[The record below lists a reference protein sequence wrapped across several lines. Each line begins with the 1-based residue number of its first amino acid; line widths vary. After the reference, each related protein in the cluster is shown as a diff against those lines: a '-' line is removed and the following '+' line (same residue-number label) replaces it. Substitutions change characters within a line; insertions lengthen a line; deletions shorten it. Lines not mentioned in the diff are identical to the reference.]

1 MDPPL
6 IAVRELSKR
15 YGQTLALDHLS
26 LQVPQGSVFGL
37 LGSNGAGKTTFLR
50 LVMGFVFPD
59 QGVIEWTGSAP
70 SPVGYLPERAFY
82 PPRFTIRS
90 YLQTLGQLAGLAG
103 GERTQTIDRLL
114 AQFGLSEVQTRRLGD
129 CSRGMLQRVGL
140 AQALLGD
147 PPLFLLD
154 EPVVGLDP
162 AAQKLCR
169 EQILALHRSGKTVIL
184 SSHHLDQ
191 VTRVCTHVAVM
202 DRGRLVKSGSLAE
215 ILAPQSQVI
224 LDTAPIPPALQAQI
238 GALSPGIAVGERQI
252 TLTEPALS
260 HKAEVLR
267 ALLDAGVDV
276 QGLSERHAT
285 LEEVY
290 LEATGG

>member
-1 MDPPL
+1 L
-6 IAVRELSKR
+6 ITVQELTKR
-15 YGQTLALDHLS
+15 YGQTLALDGLS
-26 LQVPQGSVFGL
+26 LQVPRGSVFGL

-50 LVMGFVFPD
+50 LIMGFVFPN
-59 QGVIEWTGSAP
+59 QGTIEWTGSAP
-70 SPVGYLPERAFY
+70 SLVGYLPERAFY
-82 PPRFTIRS
+82 PPRFTIRG

-103 GERTQTIDRLL
+103 AERTQTIDRLL
-114 AQFGLSEVQTRRLGD
+114 AQFGLSEVQARRLGS

-147 PPLFLLD
+147 PLLFLLD

-162 AAQKLCR
+162 AAQKLFR
-169 EQILALHRSGKTVIL
+169 EQILTLHESGKTVIL

-202 DRGRLVKSGSLAE
+202 NKGRLVRSGPLAE

-224 LDTAPIPPALQAQI
+224 LDTAPIPPALQVQI
-238 GALSPGIAVGERQI
+238 GAISPGITVTERRI
-252 TLTEPALS
+252 TLTESALS
-260 HKAEVLR
+260 HKADVLR
-267 ALLDAGVDV
+267 MLLDAGVDLR
-276 QGLSERHAT
+276 GLSERHAT